1 MRRIII
7 SQTNGAPMDSET
19 TDEFRAALE
28 QEVRDFHVRARGRQD
43 FIRIRVD
50 RWTASLSLGRCR
62 VTSEADD
69 PMTPENKGKAERVRI
84 NYWDLYVRR

>member
-1 MRRIII
+1 MDLPPVEMWSGIKRSLREVPVILRR
-7 SQTNGAPMDSET
+7 
-19 TDEFRAALE
+19 L
-28 QEVRDFHVRARGRQD
+28 
-43 FIRIRVD
+43 D

-62 VTSEADD
+62 VTSQEDD